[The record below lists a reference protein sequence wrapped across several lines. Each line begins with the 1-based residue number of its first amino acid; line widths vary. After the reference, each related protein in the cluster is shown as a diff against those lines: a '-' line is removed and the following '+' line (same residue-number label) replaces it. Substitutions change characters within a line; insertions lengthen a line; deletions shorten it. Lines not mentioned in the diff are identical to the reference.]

1 MPTLTI
7 VVIKIISFKIGKV
20 AELLSLSIGLMKD
33 ILGRKNSPKN
43 HLNELNLEFAYCQTW
58 LLQIR
63 LQQTPCRSL

>member
-33 ILGRKNSPKN
+33 ILGRKV
-43 HLNELNLEFAYCQTW
+43 H
-58 LLQIR
+58 
-63 LQQTPCRSL
+63 